1 MLSGL
6 KVPTGLRT
14 DIGRYMRRW
23 GYWEENQFPAAE
35 RQLAR
40 FPQAQWKVTTVT
52 AGELTAEVHRNQTWT
67 RVCVGYIRTPNKNH
81 GMGQLVHLYSLG
93 GSDLSGHQQSF
104 CRVSAPFCN

>member
-6 KVPTGLRT
+6 KVPTWLRT

-52 AGELTAEVHRNQTWT
+52 AGELTAEVHHRDLLVLMASVLRHPRCDPRTDLVWGPEVQTDEDT
-67 RVCVGYIRTPNKNH
+67 GDCPTGT
-81 GMGQLVHLYSLG
+81 S
-93 GSDLSGHQQSF
+93 
-104 CRVSAPFCN
+104 C